1 MTTIAIYVAAA
12 IAEIIG
18 CYALWAVARLG
29 APKPWLLLG
38 VASLIAFGGLLT
50 LVDVAA
56 AGRAYAIYGGIYI
69 AMSLLFLWS
78 VESEIP
84 DRWDLIGAAV
94 CVVGALIILYGPR
107 AT

>member
-1 MTTIAIYVAAA
+1 MTTLAIYVAAA
-12 IAEIIG
+12 VAEIAG

-29 APKPWLLLG
+29 APKPWLLVG
-38 VASLIAFGGLLT
+38 IASLIAFGWLLT
-50 LVDVAA
+50 FVEVPS

-78 VESEIP
+78 FERQVP

-94 CVVGALIILYGPR
+94 CVAGALIILYGPR
-107 AT
+107 TT